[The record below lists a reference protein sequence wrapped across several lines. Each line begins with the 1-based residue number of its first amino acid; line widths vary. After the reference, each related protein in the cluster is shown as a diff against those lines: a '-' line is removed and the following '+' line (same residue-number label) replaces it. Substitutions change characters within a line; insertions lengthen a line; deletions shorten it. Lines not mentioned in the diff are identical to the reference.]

1 MVVDRTFFAKLKE
14 HGKKYASG
22 IILPDGSYELTK
34 TRHLDML
41 LEQMPLPREKVWEQI
56 PKQDSPLFWLIE
68 HTGCVITDDN
78 STVGMKMTPAQER
91 TYRALTEHG
100 VIADK
105 YYDLTEERKKAAL
118 LSDL

>member
-68 HTGCVITDDN
+68 HTGCVITDEN

>member
-41 LEQMPLPREKVWEQI
+41 LEQMPLPRERSGSRFRSRI
-56 PKQDSPLFWLIE
+56 RRCS
-68 HTGCVITDDN
+68 G
-78 STVGMKMTPAQER
+78 
-91 TYRALTEHG
+91 
-100 VIADK
+100 
-105 YYDLTEERKKAAL
+105 
-118 LSDL
+118 

>member
-68 HTGCVITDDN
+68 HTGCVITDEN

-100 VIADK
+100 VIVDK